1 MYNYDRNIED
11 VIYEVK
17 KNHKVPYINY
27 IHDVY
32 KYAKEKHEGQE
43 RKSGEAYIKHPL
55 RVAYYVASWGLES
68 DAICAALLH
77 DVVED
82 CKNVTITE
90 IEERFGSGIAD
101 LVDCLTS
108 FDTYISDAEK
118 DKYTK
123 DELDRMA
130 DEYLVK
136 KINRKALLI
145 KIADRL
151 DNLNTIDC
159 FPLDKQIKKAQHTRK
174 ILIPLAKRS
183 KAYYLVDELE
193 NLCYKIEHRDRYNEI
208 SLRYNLILT
217 QNNYSINIFKERCS
231 KIFENIAGLNELSIT
246 NEQKNDV
253 SMELLNF
260 ICEFEI
266 TKRTISSLNRQIN
279 HTSGNYTE
287 KIERTISKEKTPLLD
302 LSIVIDDS
310 FLVKKP
316 NVPVFDVFYAVYD
329 KYLINEGVKIVSITE
344 TTFKDASYIVV
355 KDMMNNLYRFFVN
368 SKTEFTRYKIGDIV
382 DNMSGFNIDDIDN
395 IDPGKKKI
403 KVYRRDGSEMYID
416 EGATVLDFAFAIH
429 TEIGLH
435 FKSAIIDGDPQPHD
449 AGTVLIEGDRV
460 NIYHSPEISPTIAWF
475 RHAKTK
481 KAIEKLIKAL
491 S

>member
-1 MYNYDRNIED
+1 M
-11 VIYEVK
+11 
-17 KNHKVPYINY
+17 
-27 IHDVY
+27 
-32 KYAKEKHEGQE
+32 
-43 RKSGEAYIKHPL
+43 
-55 RVAYYVASWGLES
+55 
-68 DAICAALLH
+68 
-77 DVVED
+77 
-82 CKNVTITE
+82 
-90 IEERFGSGIAD
+90 
-101 LVDCLTS
+101 
-108 FDTYISDAEK
+108 
-118 DKYTK
+118 
-123 DELDRMA
+123 
-130 DEYLVK
+130 
-136 KINRKALLI
+136 
-145 KIADRL
+145 
-151 DNLNTIDC
+151 
-159 FPLDKQIKKAQHTRK
+159 
-174 ILIPLAKRS
+174 
-183 KAYYLVDELE
+183 
-193 NLCYKIEHRDRYNEI
+193 
-208 SLRYNLILT
+208 
-217 QNNYSINIFKERCS
+217 
-231 KIFENIAGLNELSIT
+231 
-246 NEQKNDV
+246 
-253 SMELLNF
+253 
-260 ICEFEI
+260 
-266 TKRTISSLNRQIN
+266 
-279 HTSGNYTE
+279 
-287 KIERTISKEKTPLLD
+287 
-302 LSIVIDDS
+302 IDDS

>member
-17 KNHKVPYINY
+17 KNHSVPYVNY

-32 KYAKEKHEGQE
+32 KYAKEKHDGQK

-68 DAICAALLH
+68 DTICAALLH

-82 CKNVTITE
+82 CKNVTIKE
-90 IEERFGSGIAD
+90 IEERFGKGIAD

-108 FDTYISDAEK
+108 FDTLIPDSEK
-118 DKYTK
+118 ENFTK
-123 DELDRMA
+123 DELDRIA

-136 KINRKALLI
+136 KMNRKALLV

-159 FPLDKQIKKAQHTRK
+159 FPLEQQIKKARNTRK

-193 NLCYKIEHRDRYNEI
+193 NLCYKIEHKDRYNEI
-208 SLRYNLILT
+208 SLRYNFILT
-217 QNNYSINIFKERCS
+217 QNNYSISIFQDKCS
-231 KIFENIAGLNELSIT
+231 KVFTNIAGLNELSIT
-246 NEQKNDV
+246 NEQKNDI
-253 SMELLNF
+253 SMELLHS
-260 ICEFEI
+260 ICDFEI

-279 HTSGNYTE
+279 HSSGNYSE
-287 KIERTISKEKTPLLD
+287 KIENTISKEKTPLLD
-302 LSIVIDDS
+302 LSIVIDDY
-310 FLVKKP
+310 FLAKNP

-329 KYLINEGVKIVSITE
+329 KYLINEGVKIVSIME

-355 KDMMNNLYRFFVN
+355 KDLMNNLYRFFVN
-368 SKTEFTRYKIGDIV
+368 SKTEFARYKIGDIV
-382 DNMSGFNIDDIDN
+382 DNIAGFNIEDIDS
-395 IDPGKKKI
+395 IEPGKKKI

-435 FKSAIIDGDPQPHD
+435 FKSAIIDGDPQLHD
-449 AGTVLIEGDRV
+449 AGTILNEGDRV
-460 NIYHSPEISPTIAWF
+460 SIDHSPEIMPTIAWF